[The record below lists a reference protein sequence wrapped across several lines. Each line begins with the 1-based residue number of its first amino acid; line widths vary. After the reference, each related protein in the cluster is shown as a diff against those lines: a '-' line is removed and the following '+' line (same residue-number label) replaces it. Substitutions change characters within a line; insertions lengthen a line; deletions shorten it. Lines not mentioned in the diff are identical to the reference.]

1 LRRFAAF
8 VAVGT
13 VGFCVDAGVLTALV
27 SLGGVN
33 PYAARIISFAVAV
46 IATWALNRR
55 FTFES
60 DATSAK
66 ERASEYGRYFFIQV
80 LGASANL
87 IVYSICLLAWPQL
100 ISWLVVPLAF
110 GSAVGLVI
118 NFVGSRL
125 WVFRSRVVA
134 IP

>member
-1 LRRFAAF
+1 LSRFAAF

-13 VGFCVDAGVLTALV
+13 FGFCVDAGVLTALV
-27 SLGGVN
+27 NVGGAN
-33 PYAARIISFAVAV
+33 PYAARISSFAVAV

-60 DATSAK
+60 DARSAK
-66 ERASEYGRYFFIQV
+66 ERTSEYGRYFFVQV

-87 IVYSICLLAWPQL
+87 VVYSIFLLAWPQL
-100 ISWLVVPLAF
+100 VSWLVVPLAF

-118 NFVGSRL
+118 NFLGSKL
-125 WVFRSRVVA
+125 WVFRPRAMSA
-134 IP
+134 P

>member
-1 LRRFAAF
+1 MRRFAAF

-27 SLGGVN
+27 NLGGVN
-33 PYAARIISFAVAV
+33 PYASRIISFAVAV
-46 IATWALNRR
+46 VATWALNRR

-60 DATSAK
+60 DARSAK
-66 ERASEYGRYFFIQV
+66 EHASEYGRYFFIQM

-87 IVYSICLLAWPQL
+87 VVYSIFLLTWPQFV
-100 ISWLVVPLAF
+100 SWLVVPLAF

-118 NFVGSRL
+118 NFVGSKL
-125 WVFRSRVVA
+125 WVFRPRAMSTS
-134 IP
+134 